1 MVLRF
6 ALLAG
11 VIAATLSVVQQK
23 QVLQNAGLFGSCS
36 QIATPIGQSGVWHE
50 CVSGKLTGVPG
61 LSRGSCV
68 QIQESQRV
76 ARPKRIDAV
85 LGRQH
90 RRHEKDGGNGERNN
104 GGDREAPC

>member
-36 QIATPIGQSGVWHE
+36 QIVTPVGQSGVWHE
-50 CVSGKLTGVPG
+50 CVPGKLTGTPG
-61 LSRGSCV
+61 LSRGSCTRV
-68 QIQESQRV
+68 KHSAIRDIWRCPTALESN
-76 ARPKRIDAV
+76 DT
-85 LGRQH
+85 RQ
-90 RRHEKDGGNGERNN
+90 
-104 GGDREAPC
+104 